1 MYFQFWHITIPI
13 LFGMVGFIIS
23 MATLNT
29 AGRYVALF
37 LQAQAYAGFIV
48 LYVCSSLNICISNG

>member
-1 MYFQFWHITIPI
+1 
-13 LFGMVGFIIS
+13 MVGFIIS

-48 LYVCSSLNICISNG
+48 LYVCSSLNIYIFNG